1 MPIYLIKVNWWIVNL
16 QLILGRWSDFRTY
29 SKNTMIAY
37 DFVSIKDLADAVSLK
52 IVKLALNLATLQ
64 HDF

>member
-1 MPIYLIKVNWWIVNL
+1 
-16 QLILGRWSDFRTY
+16 
-29 SKNTMIAY
+29 MIAY